1 MGFVLIIALGF
12 LTLKLTENG
21 VFTVISVNENGT
33 LEEGVYKH
41 FWFAQLKMNSLDMQD
56 AYIQREDGKVVA
68 LSKGIVNLNTKS
80 VNENTLY
87 TIDGT
92 DEQGYTNGS
101 YGADALYLDTSMDGT
116 QVLMQI
122 SGAKGWVSVEDIQ
135 LYLLD
140 DSLYL
145 SHYTVQ
151 NDSLIHTISTD
162 LLQGVV
168 NPLSIGPAPD
178 FMKEDTTYYSYDGN
192 YFYTDLSVMRE
203 DILNQDHK
211 NAVNDNAYYNFYQY
225 VPHRSTTQLTNT
237 NYNAYLEEMGITQTA
252 TTYPCADNESVLY
265 DLGSTFIDVQ
275 NQTGVNASMMFAVAL
290 NESGYGQS
298 EYALTNYNLFGHAA
312 YDENPDSATTYKSLE
327 DCIYQHAYGFIQ
339 NGYANPD
346 DSRYH
351 GSWFGNKAS
360 GINVQYASDPYWGE
374 KAAHF
379 YYQLDTR
386 SHQKDQKTITIQT
399 QFVQNDI
406 PVYADTKES
415 SILYTVPAQE
425 IASFV
430 IEKQDDDWYT
440 IASEAPVSDQKIDVS
455 ASYRSSVGYIKIKDL
470 H

>member
-87 TIDGT
+87 TIDGS

-116 QVLMQI
+116 QVLVQI

-162 LLQGVV
+162 LLQGGCESIV
-168 NPLSIGPAPD
+168 NWPGTGLH
-178 FMKEDTTYYSYDGN
+178 ERRYY
-192 YFYTDLSVMRE
+192 
-203 DILNQDHK
+203 
-211 NAVNDNAYYNFYQY
+211 
-225 VPHRSTTQLTNT
+225 
-237 NYNAYLEEMGITQTA
+237 
-252 TTYPCADNESVLY
+252 VL
-265 DLGSTFIDVQ
+265 
-275 NQTGVNASMMFAVAL
+275 
-290 NESGYGQS
+290 
-298 EYALTNYNLFGHAA
+298 
-312 YDENPDSATTYKSLE
+312 
-327 DCIYQHAYGFIQ
+327 
-339 NGYANPD
+339 
-346 DSRYH
+346 
-351 GSWFGNKAS
+351 
-360 GINVQYASDPYWGE
+360 
-374 KAAHF
+374 
-379 YYQLDTR
+379 
-386 SHQKDQKTITIQT
+386 
-399 QFVQNDI
+399 FV
-406 PVYADTKES
+406 
-415 SILYTVPAQE
+415 
-425 IASFV
+425 
-430 IEKQDDDWYT
+430 
-440 IASEAPVSDQKIDVS
+440 
-455 ASYRSSVGYIKIKDL
+455 
-470 H
+470 